1 MNKNIFITK
10 HNPDVSEKFI
20 EKNNNKITN
29 INYTNQV
36 WKGIT
41 GYEFNKQINKTED
54 FIIDFEKPDINKI
67 ISKFND
73 EYENREKE
81 IKLIND
87 KNKLIE
93 QAALQSTM
101 KIDINI
107 DINSSDYME
116 DKTETHDTLK
126 KIQIAEND
134 KLKLEKEKYNNL
146 LADLENI

>member
-1 MNKNIFITK
+1 MNKNIFMKK
-10 HNPDVSEKFI
+10 HNPDVSEKFL
-20 EKNNNKITN
+20 EKNNDKINN

-41 GYEFNKQINKTED
+41 GNEFNKKINKTED
-54 FIIDFEKPDINKI
+54 FIINFEKPDISKI
-67 ISKFND
+67 VSRYND
-73 EYENREKE
+73 EYANREKE

-87 KNKLIE
+87 KNKLI
-93 QAALQSTM
+93 QRAALQSTM
-101 KIDINI
+101 KIDINS
-107 DINSSDYME
+107 DINTDSYSDNNIAM
-116 DKTETHDTLK
+116 HDTLK

>member
-1 MNKNIFITK
+1 MNKNIFIKK
-10 HNPDVSEKFI
+10 HNPDVSDKFI
-20 EKNNNKITN
+20 EKNNDQLNN

-41 GYEFNKQINKTED
+41 GNEFNKTIKSTED
-54 FIIDFEKPDINKI
+54 FIINFEKPDINKI
-67 ISKFND
+67 VSRYND
-73 EYENREKE
+73 EYTNREKE

-87 KNKLIE
+87 KNKLI
-93 QAALQSTM
+93 QRAALQSTM

-107 DINSSDYME
+107 DLNTNIQSD
-116 DKTETHDTLK
+116 DNIATHDTLK
-126 KIQIAEND
+126 RIQIAEND